1 MSLTKT
7 SRKMNDLLNKQLC
20 HIADKLQG
28 KTILVSGSTG
38 LIGARIIAL
47 IATLHKEYSIS
58 IKGVGLYR
66 SESKLEKAFP
76 SCPEGIE
83 FIQWD
88 MEEGQEPHIEAYDA
102 IIHCAGISGGKKMH
116 LKDPRR
122 LFDVNVGSTR
132 KLLDYNAQHNKT
144 PFLFVS
150 TYEVYGD
157 VQEETPFNEFYPCN
171 IDTFTLRNNYAEM
184 KRMSEAMCCMWSSQF
199 SFDTYSVRLTSTFG
213 EGVEYEDPRFFAEF
227 ARCIIENRDIVLKST
242 GGTVRSYL
250 DADDA
255 ALAML
260 HVIANGQNCN
270 AYNLTN
276 MQNAISIRDIA
287 KRMIKVA
294 GSDIELKF
302 DIAEDVSKLGYRKEG
317 CLLMDS
323 SKLMSLGWEPVYTLD
338 ETIEKM
344 IKSMRKEKLK

>member
-1 MSLTKT
+1 MNSLW
-7 SRKMNDLLNKQLC
+7 NKQLSFL
-20 HIADKLQG
+20 AGKLNG
-28 KTILVSGSTG
+28 KTILVSGATG

-47 IATLHKEYSIS
+47 ISTLCNDFDAN
-58 IKGVGLYR
+58 IKGIGLYR
-66 SESKLEKAFP
+66 SESKLRKKMP
-76 SCPEGIE
+76 VNPKGIE
-83 FIQWD
+83 FIRWD
-88 MEEGQEPHIEAYDA
+88 MDEEQEPCIDKYDA

-116 LKDPRR
+116 LKDPRK
-122 LFDVNVGSTR
+122 FFTTNIGSTQ
-132 KLLDYNAQHNKT
+132 KLLDYNAKHNKA

-157 VQEETPFNEFYPCN
+157 VQQETPFKEDFPCSV
-171 IDTFTLRNNYAEM
+171 DTFTVRSSYAEM
-184 KRMSEAMCCMWSSQF
+184 KRMSEMMCCMWSSQF
-199 SFDTYSVRLTSTFG
+199 GFDSYSVRLTSTFG
-213 EGVEYEDPRFFAEF
+213 EGVEYDDPRFFAEF

-255 ALAML
+255 AIAML
-260 HVIANGQNCN
+260 YVIANGQNCN

-287 KRMIKVA
+287 KRMIKMA

-317 CLLMDS
+317 CTLMDS
-323 SKLMSLGWEPVYTLD
+323 TKLMDLGWEPIFTLD
-338 ETIEKM
+338 ETIKKM
-344 IKSMRKEKLK
+344 IESMRKINN

>member
-1 MSLTKT
+1 
-7 SRKMNDLLNKQLC
+7 MNGVKYKEQLRFLAN
-20 HIADKLQG
+20 ILSG
-28 KTILVSGSTG
+28 KTILVSGATG

-47 IATLHKEYSIS
+47 IATLHKEYNQS

-66 SESKLEKAFP
+66 SESKLKKVMP
-76 SCPEGIE
+76 TTPEGVE
-83 FIQWD
+83 FVRWD
-88 MEEGQEPHIEAYDA
+88 MDEEQETNIGKYDA
-102 IIHCAGISGGKKMH
+102 IVHCAGISGGKKMH

-122 LFDVNVGSTR
+122 FFTTNIGSTQ
-132 KLLDYNAQHNKT
+132 KLLDYNAQHCKA

-157 VQEETPFNEFYPCN
+157 VQQETPFKEDYPCSV
-171 IDTFTLRNNYAEM
+171 DTFAVRSSYAEM
-184 KRMSEAMCCMWSSQF
+184 KRMSEMMCCMWSSQF
-199 SFDTYSVRLTSTFG
+199 GFNAYSVRLTSTFG
-213 EGVEYEDPRFFAEF
+213 EGVEYDDPRFFAEF
-227 ARCIIENRDIVLKST
+227 ARCIIEKRDIVLKSR

-255 ALAML
+255 ATAML
-260 HVIANGQNCN
+260 YVIASGQNGN
-270 AYNLTN
+270 YNLTN

-287 KRMIKVA
+287 NRMIKVA

-317 CLLMDS
+317 CTLMDS
-323 SKLMSLGWEPVYTLD
+323 TKLMSLGWEPVFTLD

-344 IKSMRKEKLK
+344 IESMQKN

>member
-1 MSLTKT
+1 
-7 SRKMNDLLNKQLC
+7 MNQVLSKLLNTLAEKYS
-20 HIADKLQG
+20 G

-47 IATLHKEYSIS
+47 ISKLHNEYDNSING
-58 IKGVGLYR
+58 IGLYR
-66 SESKLEKAFP
+66 NESKLKKMMTVVP
-76 SCPEGIE
+76 DGIE
-83 FIQWD
+83 FCRWD
-88 MEEGQEPHIEAYDA
+88 MDKDTVPEIGHYDA

-122 LFDVNVGSTR
+122 FFTTNIGSTQ
-132 KLLDYNAQHNKT
+132 KLLDYNAQHCKA

-157 VQEETPFNEFYPCN
+157 VQQETPFKENNPCYLN
-171 IDTFTLRNNYAEM
+171 TFEVRSSYAEM
-184 KRMSEAMCCMWSSQF
+184 KRMSEMMCCMWSSQYG
-199 SFDTYSVRLTSTFG
+199 FDSYSVRLTSTFG
-213 EGVEYEDPRFFAEF
+213 EGVEYDDPRFFAEF
-227 ARCIIENRDIVLKST
+227 ARCIIEGRDIVLKSS

-255 ALAML
+255 AIAML
-260 HVIANGQNCN
+260 YVIANGQNGN

-287 KRMIKVA
+287 NRMIKVA

-302 DIAEDVSKLGYRKEG
+302 DIVEDVSKLGYRKEG
-317 CLLMDS
+317 CTLMDS
-323 SKLMSLGWEPVYTLD
+323 TKIMDLGWEPVFTLD
-338 ETIEKM
+338 ETIGKM
-344 IKSMRKEKLK
+344 IDSMRNVNN

>member
-1 MSLTKT
+1 
-7 SRKMNDLLNKQLC
+7 MNSIKDEEQLRFL
-20 HIADKLQG
+20 ADKLSD
-28 KTILVSGSTG
+28 KTIIVSGATG

-47 IATLHKEYSIS
+47 IATLHKDYDTS

-66 SESKLEKAFP
+66 SESKLNKMMP
-76 SCPEGIE
+76 VTPEGIG
-83 FIQWD
+83 FVRWD
-88 MEEGQEPHIEAYDA
+88 MEEEYEPNLGKYDA

-122 LFDVNVGSTR
+122 FFTTNIGSTQ
-132 KLLDYNAQHNKT
+132 KLLDYNAKHCKA

-157 VQEETPFNEFYPCN
+157 VNQETPFKEDFPCSV
-171 IDTFTLRNNYAEM
+171 DTFAVRSSYAEM
-184 KRMSEAMCCMWSSQF
+184 KRMSEMMCSMWSSQF
-199 SFDTYSVRLTSTFG
+199 GFDSYSVRMTSTFG
-213 EGVEYEDPRFFAEF
+213 EGVEYDDPRFFAEF
-227 ARCIIENRDIVLKST
+227 ARCIIEKRDIVLKST

-255 ALAML
+255 AIAML
-260 HVIANGQNCN
+260 YVIANGQNCN

-287 KRMIKVA
+287 NRMIKVA
-294 GSDIELKF
+294 GSEIKLKF

-317 CLLMDS
+317 CTLMDS
-323 SKLMSLGWEPVYTLD
+323 TKLMNLGWEPVYTLD

-344 IKSMRKEKLK
+344 IKSMRKTNN